1 MTQESRFFDSS
12 TENQDSLSILSFGLG
27 GGDECDSKES
37 SLNFII
43 ECDSSVTD

>member
-12 TENQDSLSILSFGLG
+12 TENQDSFILSFGLG

-43 ECDSSVTD
+43 ECDSSVID